1 MDVAYNV
8 VHGGSDARDNIVNYH
23 IEVKLVDTIA
33 RRVASIVASC
43 EREEIVDENV
53 QRDDC
58 PELKNAKKLHHVE
71 RKPFIRGSKRAVDL
85 YLPTAIVFGTHEDQP
100 SLLVSEPRKLIVKQ
114 HLGVDFFRLGH
125 VAALMHCFTGPNE
138 ATVRHWRAQSHVVVA
153 QLVRRR
159 YKALRISSL
168 SK

>member
-1 MDVAYNV
+1 MLL
-8 VHGGSDARDNIVNYH
+8 RVN
-23 IEVKLVDTIA
+23 
-33 RRVASIVASC
+33 
-43 EREEIVDENV
+43 EREIVDENV

-71 RKPFIRGSKRAVDL
+71 REPFIRGFKRAVDL
-85 YLPTAIVFGTHEDQP
+85 HLPTAIVFGTHEDQP
-100 SLLVSEPRKLIVKQ
+100 SPLDSEPCKSIVKQ
-114 HLGVDFFRLGH
+114 YLDVDFFRLGH
-125 VAALMHCFTGPNE
+125 VAVLMHCFTGPNE